1 MKTFYI
7 LSLRASR
14 VIITL
19 IDSIYSELWKVLNQF
34 LLDVILKA
42 RNLLYSKKGFQF
54 LYQMGESFLLC
65 IRVLEYWLTG
75 YHVKY
80 GGKFSWEKLNKW
92 QSYPWITFSWKWV
105 IIARIGQIFCS
116 FRNGVSNGQWLIIDG
131 SF

>member
-34 LLDVILKA
+34 LLYVILKA
-42 RNLLYSKKGFQF
+42 QKSPLFQKRISVSISD
-54 LYQMGESFLLC
+54 GRSFLLC

-105 IIARIGQIFCS
+105 IIARIGQILCS